1 MLNGESLLEHIVK
14 NKQIIKYIFS
24 IFLFSSIIITIMLS
38 CLWFNCSIHNV
49 FNIHFSLSHLLLAL
63 LLTLYLTY
71 RTAIEIRYHTD
82 LEELA
87 RDFNS
92 KDVTERFEIAILI
105 ISKISFNLPQF
116 KKHINEEK

>member
-1 MLNGESLLEHIVK
+1 MLNGESLLEHVVK
-14 NKQIIKYIFS
+14 NKQIIKYVFN
-24 IFLFSSIIITIMLS
+24 IFLISSIVITFILS
-38 CLWFNCSIHNV
+38 CLWFNCSLESIL
-49 FNIHFSLSHLLLAL
+49 NIHFSLSHLALAL

-71 RTAIEIRYHTD
+71 RVAIEIRHHSD

-92 KDVTERFEIAILI
+92 KDVTERFETAILI